1 MQYSLSL
8 YLISLFV
15 FLISIFVAKPQIT
28 YRNPQRN
35 NVRKGITAFFLLLMI
50 NSVFAFWS
58 EDTYHS
64 WQGFA
69 EANRYL
75 YFELGGYEEVYNWL
89 ATAVGNNYFLWR
101 ACIWIPACLFMY
113 WTAKR
118 LDLLNR
124 NFLVAMLL
132 FGSFLAYTRG
142 MLGHTMLVLG
152 AVLFLDKKSGN
163 LMKILGL
170 ALVCVSYFFH
180 KSMYVNIIFAVLALF
195 SFGKKTVTIS
205 LIAFPFLT
213 IVVTYLV
220 DGISSGRIE
229 MALGEGVGGV
239 GDRTLLYV
247 SGEQMVSNAFGV
259 IGKFI
264 QCIPQYLTIFY
275 LYNKVMVVKIFGVG
289 TNVYK
294 YLFRL
299 TYIAFYIASLFL
311 FVETSSWIYERFK
324 YMGFFPMVFVLGA
337 VWSRERRLGKWARA
351 IILLQAFAILFFRV
365 VQIKNW
371 YEIM

>member
-28 YRNPQRN
+28 YRNLQRN
-35 NVRKGITAFFLLLMI
+35 NVRKGITAFFLLLII
-50 NSVFAFWS
+50 NSVFAFWA

-69 EANRYL
+69 EDNRYL

-89 ATAVGNNYFLWR
+89 ATTVGNNYFLWR

-132 FGSFLAYTRG
+132 FGSFFSYTRG
-142 MLGHTMLVLG
+142 MLGHTMLLFG

-170 ALVCVSYFFH
+170 VLVCVSYFFH

-195 SFGKKTVTIS
+195 PFGKKTVTIS

-213 IVVTYLV
+213 TVAAYLV
-220 DGISSGRIE
+220 DGISSGQIE
-229 MALGEGVGGV
+229 MTLGKGVGGV
-239 GDRTLLYV
+239 GDRTMLYI
-247 SGEQMVSNAFGV
+247 SGVHREFNLMGIFGKV
-259 IGKFI
+259 LEN
-264 QCIPQYLTIFY
+264 IPQYLTIFY
-275 LYNKVMVVKIFGVG
+275 LYNKVMVVKIFGGG

>member
-8 YLISLFV
+8 CLISLFV
-15 FLISIFVAKPQIT
+15 FLVSIFVAKPQIT
-28 YRNPQRN
+28 YRYPQRN

-69 EANRYL
+69 EANQYL
-75 YFELGGYEEVYNWL
+75 YFKLGGYEEVYNWL

-132 FGSFLAYTRG
+132 FGSFWAYTRG
-142 MLGHTMLVLG
+142 MLGHTMLLLG

-195 SFGKKTVTIS
+195 PFGKKTVTIS

-213 IVVTYLV
+213 TVVTYLV
-220 DGISSGRIE
+220 DGISSGQIE
-229 MALGEGVGGV
+229 MTLGKGVGGV

-247 SGEQMVSNAFGV
+247 SGEQMVSNVFGV

-264 QCIPQYLTIFY
+264 QCIPQYLTILY
-275 LYNKVMVVKIFGVG
+275 LYNKVMVVKIFGGG

-299 TYIAFYIASLFL
+299 TYVAFYIASLFL